1 MANVSQREHK
11 ASINCVLLKLKEIRT
26 DIKTLDTRL
35 DEKNKEDADRKG
47 YERALREIGKKR
59 ERMLRLYIAITS
71 ALTGTAF
78 AIVRLFLR

>member
-35 DEKNKEDADRKG
+35 DEKNKLCLFLMK
-47 YERALREIGKKR
+47 RALR
-59 ERMLRLYIAITS
+59 RL
-71 ALTGTAF
+71 
-78 AIVRLFLR
+78 LFLNFV